1 MDSVELAE
9 KDFEFE
15 ATPPVTDRIREGRER
30 ERLFIERAREAM
42 TPQCPAWGYLRGRGF
57 TDDEIRRYGFGYDAS
72 PAQGWQDEAGEWHHG
87 PRVVIPWQ
95 GCAWY
100 HIDRAIDEPQHRA
113 KRAKYVKP
121 NGDDVGPQPLF
132 NADCVS
138 LSAETG
144 RPIFIVEGL
153 LDAYAVE
160 VADDA
165 TGDGLG
171 VQAIAVAGTG
181 WQDAVSA
188 IAGRGYRGTVVAML
202 DWDEPGR
209 EANAPMVAELSKQRV
224 AVYAPEQPTH
234 PDGMTTTGYKDAGEM
249 LQRDRAAL
257 SAFVM
262 DTERRADAE
271 AERAAQRRYDEAM
284 DHMKARNP
292 LDVARGIYF
301 LDDEDV
307 AVPTGLRGLDEAL
320 GGGLHRGVTVLGAV
334 SSLGKTTLSVQV
346 ADHIAASGRGVLFVT
361 IEQSARELVAKSITR
376 LMRQRNGLNV
386 STRELMSG
394 EARAAW
400 NDRTNR
406 ALMDALN
413 AYTETTA
420 AHLRIMEGIE
430 QPGVQD
436 IRDVMDA
443 MAEHD
448 GEPPVCFID
457 YLQLLRA
464 PGERDTDKQA
474 VDKNMMQLRQAARDM
489 GTPVFVISSLNRSS
503 YSGSISL
510 DSFKESGAVEYG
522 SDVLLGL
529 QPQGMAERLDGV
541 AEAKRKGEADRLMR
555 DTKASLERACE
566 LCILKNRNGGVPAH
580 GVPVTFYPVPSMFR
594 DGTHGPGGAGL
605 RVL

>member
-1 MDSVELAE
+1 MDSVELADE
-9 KDFEFE
+9 DFEFE
-15 ATPPVTDRIREGRER
+15 AAPPVTDRIRDGRER

-42 TPQCPAWGYLRGRGF
+42 TPQCPGWDYLRGRGF

-72 PAQGWQDEAGEWHHG
+72 PAHGWQDEAGEWHNG

-95 GCAWY
+95 GCGWY
-100 HIDRAIDEPQHRA
+100 HIDRALDDSGHRA
-113 KRAKYVKP
+113 EAMKYVKP
-121 NGDDVGPQPLF
+121 SGEDVGPQPPF
-132 NADCVS
+132 NAGALDSSDVV
-138 LSAETG
+138 
-144 RPIFIVEGL
+144 FVVEGL
-153 LDAYAVE
+153 IDAYAVE
-160 VADDA
+160 AV
-165 TGDGLG
+165 GYP
-171 VQAIAVAGTG
+171 AIAVAGTG
-181 WQDAVSA
+181 WQATEQA
-188 IAGRGYRGTVVAML
+188 IEGRGYRGTVVAML

-209 EANAPMVAELSKQRV
+209 TANAALVGALESGRV
-224 AVYAPEQPTH
+224 ATYAPDAMQLDEY
-234 PDGMTTTGYKDAGEM
+234 GRSKVKDAGEGF
-249 LQRDRAAL
+249 QRSREKFACFVAY
-257 SAFVM
+257 SATVA
-262 DTERRADAE
+262 RKE
-271 AERAAQRRYDEAM
+271 AEKAAQRRYDEAM

-301 LDDEDV
+301 LDDEDEP
-307 AVPTGLRGLDEAL
+307 VPTGLRGLDDAL

-376 LMRQRNGLNV
+376 LMRERNGLSV
-386 STRELMSG
+386 PTRELMSG
-394 EARAAW
+394 KARAAW
-400 NDRTNR
+400 NDRTNG

-413 AYTETTA
+413 RYTETTA

-430 QPGVQD
+430 QPSVSD

-566 LCILKNRNGGVPAH
+566 LVILKNRNGGVPAH

-594 DGTHGPGGAGL
+594 DGTHGPGGAVG